1 MSILELMGLAIIAI
15 CLVAIIMFLVSFS
28 YELSSRLELYKFTD
42 KIIDFFDSLAKKL
55 ADKLIPKNK

>member
-55 ADKLIPKNK
+55 ADKLIPKDK